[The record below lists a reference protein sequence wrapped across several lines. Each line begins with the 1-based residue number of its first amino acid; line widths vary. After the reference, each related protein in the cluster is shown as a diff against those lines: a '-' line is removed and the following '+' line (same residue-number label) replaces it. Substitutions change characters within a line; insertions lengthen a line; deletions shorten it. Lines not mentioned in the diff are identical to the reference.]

1 MFNCFKC
8 KSSTTVYIV
17 YKLKQK
23 NIDTVIEETTIN
35 KLNKRLTNLK
45 SSNYIYDKIVYDTNM
60 ENAIKKFYN

>member
-1 MFNCFKC
+1 MFNCFKF

-60 ENAIKKFYN
+60 EDAIKKFYN

>member
-8 KSSTTVYIV
+8 KSSTVYIV

-23 NIDTVIEETTIN
+23 KIDTVIEETTIN
-35 KLNKRLTNLK
+35 KLNKRLINLK
-45 SSNYIYDKIVYDTNM
+45 SSNYIYDKIVCDTNM